1 MKNMIGRM
9 FKGKSSNEDKID
21 SLINELLKEGFIEIE
36 NEIESRYKVLSSFNY
51 IEEIIQ
57 KIDIEE
63 ESENEEFK

>member
-1 MKNMIGRM
+1 M

>member
-1 MKNMIGRM
+1 M

-21 SLINELLKEGFIEIE
+21 SLINELLKEGLIEIE